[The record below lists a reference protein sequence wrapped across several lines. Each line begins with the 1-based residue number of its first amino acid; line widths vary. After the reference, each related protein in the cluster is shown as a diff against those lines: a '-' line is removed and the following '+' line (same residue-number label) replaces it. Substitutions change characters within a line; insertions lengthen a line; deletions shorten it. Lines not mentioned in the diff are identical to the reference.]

1 VIVPTPA
8 TEVKEESKEERK
20 ARRRAEKL
28 VRCRTLQNLVNEL
41 NDRQKN

>member
-20 ARRRAEKL
+20 ARRRAEEL
-28 VRCRTLQNLVNEL
+28 VRCSPLQNLVNEL
-41 NDRQKN
+41 IDRQKN